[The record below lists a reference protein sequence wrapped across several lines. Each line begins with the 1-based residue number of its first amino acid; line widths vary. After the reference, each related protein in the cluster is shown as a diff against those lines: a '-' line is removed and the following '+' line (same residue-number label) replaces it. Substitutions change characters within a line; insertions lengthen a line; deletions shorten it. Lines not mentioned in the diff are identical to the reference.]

1 MSFILTT
8 KFLKIVLICAAVF
21 VLLDFLWLGIIAAPW
36 YRKSL
41 GYLADLDEHGKI
53 NFSIPHGL
61 IAQLAISLTLSIVI
75 SLGLQIENKLIMS
88 ICLGA
93 SIGFAFYVCY
103 DFTNLSFVKGWPMW
117 ISIID
122 IMWGTLQGT
131 IAGVCVYFLRQW
143 I

>member
-8 KFLKIVLICAAVF
+8 KFLKILLISAALF
-21 VLLDFLWLGIIAAPW
+21 VLLDFLWLGVVAAHW

-41 GYLADLDEHGKI
+41 GYLADLDQQGKI
-53 NFSIPHGL
+53 NFSISHGL
-61 IAQLAISLTLSIVI
+61 IAQLAISFTLSAVI

-122 IMWGTLQGT
+122 IMWGTLQGA
-131 IAGVCVYFLRQW
+131 IAGVSVYFLTKW